1 MKKLEQGLVSWL
13 TTLILPQTW
22 TVSHRHFM
30 LRHPQQEE
38 QLLSISGTAGKNIF
52 EVYKMY
58 DFILPQHHPP
68 SILITMV
75 KS

>member
-1 MKKLEQGLVSWL
+1 
-13 TTLILPQTW
+13 
-22 TVSHRHFM
+22 M